1 MTLQE
6 TTSTPPTELAE
17 FAHALCGPFF
27 QFWRRRRPTKTSDGL
42 ARRHILAAVLLAWL
56 PLLLLSAAEGYA
68 WGDRVSLTFLQDME
82 MHVRLLIAVPLLI
95 AAERFVHRQLPPVV
109 ANFLERDMIP
119 DAARPRFHAAIASA
133 IRLRNSVI
141 AEILLILVVYG
152 VGVLLFWKT
161 QSAVAGE
168 TWSGMAV
175 KGELHPSL
183 AGWWAICVSMPL
195 FQFLLLRWYFRL
207 FVWARFLWQVSRIRL
222 RLVPMHPDGAAGLEF
237 LTLVTRAYAPVLLS
251 QGAVLAGLMA
261 NRIFYANASL
271 LDFKVELFGTVGLMV
286 LAILGPQLAFTP
298 QLLAA
303 QRAAIDDYGAL
314 AERYA
319 RDFDRKWL
327 RGGEG
332 RYKLPPSIELY
343 RSFEAAARVRW
354 APFTWQHVVHLAVVT
369 LLPVTPLLLTAFSA
383 EEVVERVLGAL
394 F

>member
-6 TTSTPPTELAE
+6 TTPTPPKELDE
-17 FAHALCGPFF
+17 FAHILGGPFF
-27 QFWRRRRPTKTSDGL
+27 QFWSRKHAPGDSDRRTRRR
-42 ARRHILAAVLLAWL
+42 ILTAVLLAWL
-56 PLLLLSAAEGYA
+56 PLLVLSTVQGYA
-68 WGDRVSLTFLQDME
+68 WGDHVSLTFLQDME
-82 MHVRLLIAVPLLI
+82 MHVRLLLAVPLLI
-95 AAERFVHRQLPPVV
+95 AAERFVQRQLPPVV
-109 ANFLERDMIP
+109 ATFLERDLIP
-119 DAARPRFHAAIASA
+119 DSARPSFDAAIAAA
-133 IRLRNSVI
+133 IRLRNSVS

-152 VGVLLFWKT
+152 VGVLFFWKT
-161 QSAVAGE
+161 QSAIAGD

-207 FVWARFLWQVSRIRL
+207 FVWARFLWQVSRIKL

-261 NRIFYANASL
+261 NRIFYAGANL
-271 LDFKVELFGTVGLMV
+271 LDFKVELFGTVALMV
-286 LAILGPQLAFTP
+286 FAILGPQLAFTA
-298 QLLAA
+298 QLMAA
-303 QRAAIDDYGAL
+303 RRTGIDDYGAL

-327 RGGEG
+327 RGGQG
-332 RYKLPPSIELY
+332 QYTLPPSIELY
-343 RSFEAAARVRW
+343 RSFESAARARW
-354 APFTWQHVVHLAVVT
+354 VPFTWEHVVHLAVIT
-369 LLPVTPLLLTAFSA
+369 LLPVTPLVLTAFSA